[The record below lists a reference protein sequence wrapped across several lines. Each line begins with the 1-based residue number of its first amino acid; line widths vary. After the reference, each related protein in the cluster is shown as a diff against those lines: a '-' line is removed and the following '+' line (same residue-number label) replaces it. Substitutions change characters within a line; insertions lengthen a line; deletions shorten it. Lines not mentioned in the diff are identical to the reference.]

1 MAETAQGAGIERKPA
16 AGAAGNAT
24 PGPAERVL
32 NALKNI
38 GERLTTL
45 PPGKRNA
52 LIASVAVV
60 LAVCSGI
67 AWYVGRPDW
76 KVLFSGL
83 DSKDIQQ
90 VSGELAAAGIKYQ
103 TTADGSGI
111 EVPAELVDKA
121 RMEVAGKGMPQTGRL
136 GFELFDKPNWVG
148 SEFDE
153 HVNYQRALEG
163 ELEHTIAT
171 LGAVHSARVHLV
183 LPQPSLFLA
192 QEKIAK
198 ASVVLKLKRSVMPQ
212 AEADSIRALVAGAVE
227 NLSPDQVTLVD
238 ADGRV
243 NLKPRAMSGVEDEEM
258 EAGLEAKLV
267 AMLEPL
273 AGRDNVRATVN
284 VSYDQGSESRVD
296 EIYDP
301 SQSAPINFQKSEQ
314 TAPGR
319 SQPGGVPGT
328 ASNTPAAAAK
338 GAVAGSAV
346 AAAPGTPP
354 LLQNGLPVY
363 PQGNQLGQTLKEEN
377 GTYGVTKHT
386 IRSDE
391 GPGRVRRVTAAVL
404 VNDRMLTEGTGKTEH
419 AVWKPRSGE
428 EMKKLEDLAQAA
440 VGFDP
445 KRGDQVV
452 MHNIS
457 FTSNLP
463 EPKPSAV
470 GKAVD
475 SARSILQT
483 QPGLLKS
490 AITGLCALL
499 LVMFVVR
506 PAVSQITATLKEP
519 MMMAAPAPA
528 GPNIVELAAPE
539 PEPLRIETQPAP
551 RLRANSQN
559 RIFEYV
565 ADSVERDAAQA
576 TRLLEAWIGTTNGE
590 TEA

>member
-1 MAETAQGAGIERKPA
+1 MAETGQGAGMERKPV
-16 AGAAGNAT
+16 GAAGSGAM
-24 PGPAERVL
+24 GPAERVL
-32 NALKNI
+32 AALRGI

-45 PPGKRNA
+45 PSGKRNA
-52 LIASVAVV
+52 LVASICVV
-60 LAVCSGI
+60 VAVCSGI
-67 AWYVGRPDW
+67 AWYVGRTDW

-83 DSKDIQQ
+83 DGKDIAQ
-90 VSGELAAAGIKYQ
+90 VSQELSAAGIKYQ
-103 TTADGSGI
+103 TTTDGSGI
-111 EVPAELVDKA
+111 EVPSELVDKA

-171 LGAVHSARVHLV
+171 LGAVHAARVHLV

-198 ASVVLKLKRSVMPQ
+198 ASVVLKLKRGALPT

-284 VSYDQGSESRVD
+284 VSYDQGTESRID

-301 SQSAPINFQKSEQ
+301 SQAAALNLQKSEQ

-319 SQPGGVPGT
+319 QQAGGVPGT
-328 ASNTPAAAAK
+328 ASNSPAGAPK
-338 GAVAGSAV
+338 GGVAGSS
-346 AAAPGTPP
+346 AAATPGTPP

-428 EMKKLEDLAQAA
+428 EMKRLEELAQAA

-452 MHNIS
+452 MQNIS

-463 EPKPSAV
+463 EAKPSAV
-470 GKAVD
+470 GKALD
-475 SARSILQT
+475 GAKGILQT

-490 AITGLCALL
+490 AITGVCALL

-506 PAVSQITATLKEP
+506 PAVSQITSTLREP
-519 MMMAAPAPA
+519 MMLPAPAPA
-528 GPNIVELAAPE
+528 GLTVAELAAPE
-539 PEPLRIETQPAP
+539 PEPARIETRPAP
-551 RLRANSQN
+551 RLKANSQN

-565 ADSVERDAAQA
+565 AESVERDAAQA
-576 TRLLEAWIGTTNGE
+576 TRLLESWIGTSTGE
-590 TEA
+590 SEA